1 MPKFSYQAIKDDGS
15 TISGMVE
22 ADSVETANS
31 ILLARGYLPSKVT
44 AEEGAP
50 SRISFIGLQERFIPI
65 KTPELILFT
74 KQFKTMLRAGVPI
87 IKLLTVLEDQTQ
99 NVRLK
104 RIVSSIAQDIKEG
117 SSLYDAFRKHPKPF
131 SNLYCR
137 MLQAGETSGALP
149 DVLERLIYILEHE
162 HKVKSDIK
170 SALQY
175 PIIVII
181 FLGIAF
187 FVLLTF
193 VIPKFVQIFLKAGID
208 LPLPTRICLVMY
220 QILTNYWYLILGIAV
235 AGITALSY
243 YLRTKQGKYVR
254 DTFLMKLPLIGPLF
268 IKAAMSRF
276 ASIFAILQSSGVAI
290 LDAMKI
296 LSGTIGNA
304 AISREFDQINE
315 RLEEGRG
322 IAEPL
327 KSARYFTPIV
337 INMVAIG
344 EESGNLDEML
354 TDVSEHYDSELEYAM
369 KRLSDAIGPILIV
382 GLAAVVGFFA
392 LAIYLPMWDLTKM
405 VR

>member
-392 LAIYLPMWDLTKM
+392 LAIHLPMWDLTKM

>member
-208 LPLPTRICLVMY
+208 LPLPTRICLLMY

-243 YLRTKQGKYVR
+243 YLRTNQGKYVR

-354 TDVSEHYDSELEYAM
+354 SDVSEHYDSELEYSM